1 VATAIESRQGED
13 PLTTVVNPAEAL
25 VQLLASTNAM
35 ADRVQHPGSI
45 PAATFGPYAYGF
57 SYRTWRFS

>member
-1 VATAIESRQGED
+1 
-13 PLTTVVNPAEAL
+13 
-25 VQLLASTNAM
+25 M
-35 ADRVQHPGSI
+35 ADRVQDPRSI